1 MDHRQREL
9 DRQKHKVEDL
19 ISHAQKHGLRHVGG
33 KESIEAKRDH
43 LRVYFSERVD
53 DGGTC

>member
-19 ISHAQKHGLRHVGG
+19 ISHAQKHRLCHVGG
-33 KESIEAKRDH
+33 KESIEAKSDH
-43 LRVYFSERVD
+43 LRVCFSERVD
-53 DGGTC
+53 DGGSC

>member
-9 DRQKHKVEDL
+9 DRQKHKVEAL
-19 ISHAQKHGLRHVGG
+19 IPHGQKHRLCQVGG
-33 KESIEAKRDH
+33 KESIVAKRDH
-43 LRVYFSERVD
+43 LSVYFSERVD

>member
-1 MDHRQREL
+1 MDHMQRDL
-9 DRQKHKVEDL
+9 DKQKHKVEDL
-19 ISHAQKHGLRHVGG
+19 ISHAQKQGLHHVGG

-53 DGGTC
+53 DGGTG